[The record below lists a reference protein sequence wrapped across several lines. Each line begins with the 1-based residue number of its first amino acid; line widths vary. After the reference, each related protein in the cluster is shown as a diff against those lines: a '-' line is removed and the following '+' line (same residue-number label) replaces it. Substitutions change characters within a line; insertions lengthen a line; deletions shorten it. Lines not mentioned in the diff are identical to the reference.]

1 MRIISNRSKVYD
13 GSGYHYGSVWPLFTG
28 WASVGEYRYHREF
41 PAYTNLRSNALLG
54 LDGSLGHFTEV
65 LSGDYYQSFATS
77 SPHQIWS
84 AAMVISPILRGM
96 FGLQTDAEKHEITL
110 APHVPADWTSFAIHH
125 VQLPNITAD
134 FKYSKTFDSVTLD
147 ITRTG
152 SGDCWLQFSP
162 AFSLRTHVLGVQV
175 NGGPAAF
182 KMQSNTSDQHL
193 NVRVPLSAGSTRLV
207 IRMKDDFGLSLTNEL
222 PDLGSASR
230 GLRVT
235 NEGWD
240 AGRTQ
245 LTLQLSG
252 LAGVQYQIA
261 IWNASQISSV
271 DGASVSKLGKLEI
284 TMPQGSADSYVP
296 QKIVIHFR
304 HS

>member
-1 MRIISNRSKVYD
+1 
-13 GSGYHYGSVWPLFTG
+13 
-28 WASVGEYRYHREF
+28 
-41 PAYTNLRSNALLG
+41 
-54 LDGSLGHFTEV
+54 
-65 LSGDYYQSFATS
+65 
-77 SPHQIWS
+77 
-84 AAMVISPILRGM
+84 
-96 FGLQTDAEKHEITL
+96 
-110 APHVPADWTSFAIHH
+110 
-125 VQLPNITAD
+125 
-134 FKYSKTFDSVTLD
+134 
-147 ITRTG
+147 
-152 SGDCWLQFSP
+152 
-162 AFSLRTHVLGVQV
+162 
-175 NGGPAAF
+175 
-182 KMQSNTSDQHL
+182 MQSNTSDQHL